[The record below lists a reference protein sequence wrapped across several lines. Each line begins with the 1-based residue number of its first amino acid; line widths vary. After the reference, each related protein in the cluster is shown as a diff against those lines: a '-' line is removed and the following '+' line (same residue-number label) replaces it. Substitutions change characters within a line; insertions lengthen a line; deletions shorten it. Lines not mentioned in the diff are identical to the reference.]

1 MKQIVCLHSLTPEQ
15 IHQIE
20 QAAPGFEMIVKNKK
34 ELDQQQIKNAEI
46 IVGWSKTIAEHALQE
61 DSKLKWVQTWSA
73 GVDTLPLERLRD
85 RGILI
90 TNSSGVHAIPISE
103 SIFAMMLS
111 FSRQMHIAVRHQLQ
125 KNWKSDLAVPGHSTL
140 GEINGKTLVIVGV
153 GEIGRETARLAKA
166 FGMHVIG
173 VRRSDKP
180 EPNVDQ
186 MFTMDG
192 LHEALGQG
200 DYIVNVLPLTEE
212 THHMFD
218 SAAWKAAKKGA
229 CFINAGRGPTVDTSS
244 LIDALNSG
252 QISGAGLD
260 VFEQEPLPSDNPLW
274 TMEQVIITPHVAG
287 SNDRYTERV
296 VDIFTENVKA
306 YAQGQKPP
314 RNLVDY
320 ERMY

>member
-20 QAAPGFEMIVKNKK
+20 EAAPGFKVIIKKKN
-34 ELDQQQIKNAEI
+34 ELGPEQVKNAEI
-46 IVGWSKTIAEHALQE
+46 IVGWSKTIAEYVLQE
-61 DSKLKWVQTWSA
+61 DSNVKWVQTWSA

-85 RGILI
+85 KGILL

-103 SIFAMMLS
+103 SILAMMLS
-111 FSRQMHIAVRHQLQ
+111 FSRQMHVAVRQQLKKKWQ
-125 KNWKSDLAVPGHSTL
+125 PNLTAPGLQTL

-166 FGMHVIG
+166 FGMRVIG

-180 EPNVDQ
+180 EPHVDQ
-186 MFTMDG
+186 MYTMES

-212 THHMFD
+212 THHMFNA
-218 SAAWKAAKKGA
+218 AAWNAAKKGA

-244 LIDALNSG
+244 LLEALNSG
-252 QISGAGLD
+252 HISGAGLD
-260 VFEQEPLPSDNPLW
+260 VFEEEPLPAEHPLW
-274 TMEQVIITPHVAG
+274 EMEQVIITPHVAG
-287 SNDRYTERV
+287 STDRYTERV
-296 VDIFTENVKA
+296 VDIFTENVRA

-314 RNLVDY
+314 HNLVDY
-320 ERMY
+320 KRMY

>member
-34 ELDQQQIKNAEI
+34 ELDPDQIKNAEI
-46 IVGWSKTIAEHALQE
+46 IVGWSRTIAEHALQE

-85 RGILI
+85 RGILL

-125 KNWKSDLAVPGHSTL
+125 KNWKSDLTIPGHSTL

-186 MFTMDG
+186 MLTMDG

-218 SAAWKAAKKGA
+218 AAAWKAAKKGA

-260 VFEQEPLPSDNPLW
+260 VFEQEPLPTDNPLW

-306 YAQGQKPP
+306 YTQGQKPP

>member
-34 ELDQQQIKNAEI
+34 ELDPEQIKNAEI

-73 GVDTLPLERLRD
+73 GVDTLPLDRLRD
-85 RGILI
+85 RDILL

-125 KNWKSDLAVPGHSTL
+125 KNWKADLSVPGQSTL

-192 LHEALGQG
+192 LHEALEKG

-218 SAAWKAAKKGA
+218 AEAWKAAKKGA

-314 RNLVDY
+314 LNLVDY